1 MAIQPLPKSSTVQ
14 LSSGQVLLD
23 PTSVVKE
30 LVDNAIDAQS
40 KSIAIEI
47 SANTLNSIQ
56 VRDNGRGINPDDWS
70 LVGQR
75 FCTSKIRSMEDLAN
89 IGGTS
94 MGFRG
99 EALNSLITLA
109 EKVEVTTRIEGEATA
124 IKMRLTKGP
133 GSAP

>member
-56 VRDNGRGINPDDWS
+56 VRDNGRGINPGDRS